1 MLGVVNDVEPVDNAA
16 PPEAAA
22 YQSTVIP
29 DDTVADN
36 ETVPV
41 PYLELSTPTAE
52 AGNGF
57 TVAVAI
63 VLEPFPTVPGKV
75 LKPLTKFD
83 VVPVNE
89 KLLKLPLL

>member
-1 MLGVVNDVEPVDNAA
+1 MLGVVNEVEPVDKAV

-29 DDTVADN
+29 EDTVADN

-41 PYLELSTPTAE
+41 PYVEPSTPTAE

-57 TVAVAI
+57 TVAVTI
-63 VLEPFPTVPGKV
+63 VLVDDAVRF
-75 LKPLTKFD
+75 KPATQLD
-83 VVPVNE
+83 VVPVNA
-89 KLLKLPLL
+89 KLDNGAL